1 MDTSSFRRFL
11 FLFAA
16 LLFFLIAPIYSSAQ
30 TIQVQTTAT
39 QSQSTQTQTTQTQ
52 TDAPAGQ
59 GFDSEAPSAILM
71 EASTG
76 NILYEKDADNKM
88 APASVTKIMTLL
100 LIFEALDQG
109 TIQLED
115 NVTVSEHAA
124 SMGGSQ
130 VFLEIGEAQTVDTM
144 IKCIAV
150 SSANDASVAMGE
162 YIAGSEEAF
171 VEKMNQ
177 KAKKLGMNN
186 THFVNCCGLDDDN
199 HYSCARDIALMSREL
214 TVNYPEIFE
223 YTGIWMDTITHV
235 TQKGESEFGL
245 SNTNKLIKQY
255 QGATG
260 LKTGSTDKA
269 GFCLSATATRKDIS
283 LIGVV
288 MHCESSKARI
298 QAASALLDYG
308 FSKCHIYKDQNPP
321 ELSPAK
327 IEKGVKSS
335 VACEYAKLFSIVTT
349 NEIDSSKVE
358 KKFTYKKITAP
369 VNQGDVVGKLIYTYD
384 NEKLGEVNIL
394 AKGNI
399 KKAKYSDYMKQLL
412 KKL

>member
-1 MDTSSFRRFL
+1 MVSPSLRLFFFRFAAIL
-11 FLFAA
+11 FL
-16 LLFFLIAPIYSSAQ
+16 LSLPIYTCAQ
-30 TIQVQTTAT
+30 T
-39 QSQSTQTQTTQTQ
+39 
-52 TDAPAGQ
+52 APDAGQ
-59 GFDSEAPSAILM
+59 GFHSDAPSAILM
-71 EASTG
+71 EATTG
-76 NILYEKDADNKM
+76 SILYEKNADEKM
-88 APASVTKIMTLL
+88 APASVTKVMTLL

-109 TIQLED
+109 SIHLED

-130 VFLEIGEAQTVDTM
+130 VFLEVGESQTVDTM

-162 YIAGSEEAF
+162 YIGGSEDAF

-177 KAKKLGMNN
+177 KAKKLGMNH

-214 TVNYPEIFE
+214 TVNYPDIFE

-269 GFCLSATATRKDIS
+269 GFCLSATATRNDIS

-288 MHCESSKARI
+288 MNCDSSKARVS
-298 QAASALLDYG
+298 AASSLLDYG
-308 FSKCHIYKDQNPP
+308 FSQCHIYKDQNPP
-321 ELSPAK
+321 KLTPAK
-327 IEKGVKSS
+327 IQKGIKSTLQ
-335 VACEYAKLFSIVTT
+335 CEYDGLFSKVTT
-349 NEIDSSKVE
+349 QELTASEVKRRVKYYNLK
-358 KKFTYKKITAP
+358 AP
-369 VNQGDVVGKLIYTYD
+369 VKQGDIVGKLIYTYD
-384 NEKLGEVNIL
+384 KEKIGELNIV
-394 AKGNI
+394 AKESV
-399 KKAKYSDYMKQLL
+399 KKAAFSDYLRQLL

>member
-1 MDTSSFRRFL
+1 MVSSSSRRFF

-16 LLFFLIAPIYSSAQ
+16 LIFFLTAPIHSSAKS
-30 TIQVQTTAT
+30 AN
-39 QSQSTQTQTTQTQ
+39 
-52 TDAPAGQ
+52 
-59 GFDSEAPSAILM
+59 GFESEAPSAILM
-71 EASTG
+71 EAGTG
-76 NILYEKDADNKM
+76 SILYEKDAETKM
-88 APASVTKIMTLL
+88 APASVTKVMTLL

-109 TIQLED
+109 TIHLED

-130 VFLEIGEAQTVDTM
+130 VFLEVGESQTVDTM

-150 SSANDASVAMGE
+150 SSANDASVAMSE
-162 YIAGSEEAF
+162 HIAGSEDAF
-171 VEKMNQ
+171 VEKMNE
-177 KAKKLGMNN
+177 KAKKLGMNH
-186 THFVNCCGLDDDN
+186 THFVNCCGLDHEN
-199 HYSCARDIALMSREL
+199 HYSCAKDIALMSREL

-269 GFCLSATATRKDIS
+269 GFCLSATATRNDIS

-288 MHCESSKARI
+288 MNCESSKDRI
-298 QAASALLDYG
+298 ACASSLLDYG
-308 FSKCHIYKDQNPP
+308 FSRCHIYKDSKPP
-321 ELSPAK
+321 KLSP
-327 IEKGVKSS
+327 VKVQKSVTSS
-335 VACEYAKLFSIVTT
+335 ISCEYAELFSKVTT
-349 NEIDSSKVE
+349 TEIDPSKVTT
-358 KKFTYKKITAP
+358 KIKYKKITAP
-369 VNQGDVVGKLIYTYD
+369 VNQGEIVGKLVYSYD
-384 NEKLGEVNIL
+384 KKKLGEINIV
-394 AKGNI
+394 AKESA
-399 KKAKYSDYMKQLL
+399 KRAKYSDYMKQLF